1 MAVKQRAEASR
12 KKKAVIMRTSL
23 LHVFTSTL
31 QIMDDGK
38 CPHVTPRSAAAKER
52 MNQLVVVCNLLLL
65 AMMKIIQVF
74 PNRSKKVKK
83 PTGSPVNIHLLLAV
97 RLNLELIM
105 KICRRVWSVD
115 GFKGIKLTGFSDCNT
130 RVSSFNTRL
139 SAIFWRANWSLTCA
153 LLTSVSVVSK
163 LYLLGFRI
171 LGFLSLLLFK

>member
-31 QIMDDGK
+31 QIMDAGK

-115 GFKGIKLTGFSDCNT
+115 GAKVLN
-130 RVSSFNTRL
+130 
-139 SAIFWRANWSLTCA
+139 
-153 LLTSVSVVSK
+153 
-163 LYLLGFRI
+163 
-171 LGFLSLLLFK
+171 